1 MPEQNTN
8 GTAHIEKLLESIQE
22 PRSVQSRMPPRKP
35 AIHRHRAW
43 IWIVVAA
50 ILTTIAGALLIS
62 RQRTARLNIRSFPSN
77 GTVVLDGQ
85 LVGTTPLVLA
95 NITPGAHT
103 IQIRLPGWEEW
114 SGTTTAVRGATTQ
127 IIANLKHAVYGLS
140 ITSTPSGAT
149 VTLDGTVKGVTPLTV
164 TGLKPRNYDLTISLK
179 GYASVERTVDL
190 SDAAQTA
197 QDFSL
202 REAFGKISITSDP
215 TGADVSLDGTSYGVT
230 PFNNDHFPVGTYN
243 LKLTMAEAK
252 DIVDTISVTE
262 GTTLTK
268 HYAFELALGSLSII
282 TEPAGAFVT
291 IDGKATGL
299 LTPCTITGLN
309 EGAHTVSL
317 TLAGYLPWSNEI
329 SVAGGATSQLNI
341 SLTKMQ

>member
-1 MPEQNTN
+1 MPEQDTN

-35 AIHRHRAW
+35 IIHQHRAW
-43 IWIVVAA
+43 MWILVAA
-50 ILTTIAGALLIS
+50 ILTIIAGAFLIS

-85 LVGTTPLVLA
+85 LVGNTPLVLT

-103 IQIRLPGWEEW
+103 IQIRLSGWEEW
-114 SGTTTAVRGATTQ
+114 SSTTTAVRGATTQ
-127 IIANLKHAVYGLS
+127 VIANLKHAVYGLS

-149 VTLDGTVKGVTPLTV
+149 ITLDGMVKGVTPLTV
-164 TGLKPRNYDLTISLK
+164 TGLKPRNYDLVISLK
-179 GYASVERTVDL
+179 GYAPIERMVDL

-202 REAFGKISITSDP
+202 REAFGKISITSNP
-215 TGADVSLDGTSYGVT
+215 TGADVSLDGTSYGLT
-230 PFNNDHFPVGTYN
+230 PFNNDHFPVGTYD
-243 LKLTMAEAK
+243 LKLAMANAK
-252 DIVDTISVTE
+252 DIIDTISVTE

-268 HYAFELALGSLSII
+268 HYALDLALGSLSIV
-282 TEPAGAFVT
+282 TEPAGASVT
-291 IDGKATGL
+291 IDGKATDL

-309 EGAHTVSL
+309 EGTHMISL
-317 TLAGYLPWSNEI
+317 TLTGYLPWSNEI
-329 SVAGGATSQLNI
+329 SVASGATSQLSI
-341 SLTKMQ
+341 PLTKMQ